1 MLSHDTRAVI
11 EAYAQ
16 SHDPQ
21 FFAPDAVYTDMARAC
36 PVAGREAIA
45 AMLRSVFYET
55 FSDAAVTLHR
65 AAADAGQGIGLVEC
79 TFRGRHTGTLLGIQ
93 PTFRQV
99 ELPML
104 AIYEVEH
111 GEIRR
116 ARQYY
121 DVATLLRQLGREP
134 ETGC

>member
-1 MLSHDTRAVI
+1 
-11 EAYAQ
+11 
-16 SHDPQ
+16 
-21 FFAPDAVYTDMARAC
+21 MARAR

-45 AMLRSVFYET
+45 AMLRSVFYDT
-55 FSDAAVTLHR
+55 FSDVEVTLHR
-65 AAADAGQGIGLVEC
+65 AAADSAQGIGLIEC
-79 TFRGRHTGTLLGIQ
+79 TFRGRHTGTLLGIE

-104 AIYEVEH
+104 AIYEVER

-121 DVATLLRQLGREP
+121 DIATLLRQLGQEH
-134 ETGC
+134 EASC

>member
-1 MLSHDTRAVI
+1 MLSHDTRSVI

-21 FFAPDAVYTDMARAC
+21 FFATDAVYIDMAQAY
-36 PVAGREAIA
+36 PVSGREAIA
-45 AMLRSVFYET
+45 RMLRSVFYDT
-55 FSDAAVTLHR
+55 FSDVEVTLHC
-65 AAADAGQGIGLVEC
+65 AAADAGQGIGIIEC
-79 TFRGRHTGTLLGIQ
+79 TFRGRHTGTLLGIK
-93 PTFRQV
+93 PSFRQV

-121 DVATLLRQLGREP
+121 DLATLLRQLGREP